1 VDVPED
7 VIETLPN
14 GLRRV
19 PEGVTGEWL
28 AWCEECQSRQV
39 FVKTAEDVLVVDGAR
54 QPIPTI
60 AVEKLDAAE
69 AS

>member
-7 VIETLPN
+7 AIETLPN

-28 AWCEECQSRQV
+28 AWCEECQAHQV
-39 FVKTAEDVLVVDGAR
+39 FVKTPEDVLVVDGPR
-54 QPIPTI
+54 QPFPNGALTC
-60 AVEKLDAAE
+60 
-69 AS
+69 